1 MSVFDPIE
9 THIEEVH
16 NTLPITHEWLESNGF
31 INRYPEFSM
40 RTYLRDFN
48 HPNISYIELKDVGT
62 KDLWIIDEA
71 VMCNGWYAPSKKT
84 SLIKTVGELKTILK
98 KYSYECI

>member
-16 NTLPITHEWLESNGF
+16 NTLPITHEWLERNGF
-31 INRYPEFSM
+31 INRYPEFLM
-40 RTYLRDFN
+40 RTYSRDFD
-48 HPNISYIELKDVGT
+48 HPDISYIELKEVGT
-62 KDLWIIDEA
+62 DNLWIVDE
-71 VMCNGWYAPSKKT
+71 VKEYERWFTPSKT
-84 SLIKTVGELKTILK
+84 ASLIKTVGELKTILK